1 MLHIVNVNR
10 LISMKIWIMMTGL
23 GGGLWGRG
31 TKMSSKA
38 NCHENVKALREAEK
52 WAERREVF

>member
-1 MLHIVNVNR
+1 
-10 LISMKIWIMMTGL
+10 MTGL